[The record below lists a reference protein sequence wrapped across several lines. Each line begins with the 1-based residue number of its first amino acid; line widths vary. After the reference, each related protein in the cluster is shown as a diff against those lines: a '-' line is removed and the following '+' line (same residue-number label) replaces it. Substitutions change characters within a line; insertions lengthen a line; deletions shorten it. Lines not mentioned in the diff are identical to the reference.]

1 MLNVMAWGSLGIWV
15 ALMLAH
21 FVAYR
26 RWYGRDKNRHWTW
39 PLKSVLEAVF
49 NTMLGALVLLAFGR
63 GLLPGLGAIAGVL
76 LFGVLWTLDHNPRIR
91 AGVADGDNL
100 LRLWT
105 TYIASFLIYTGGA
118 VLLLG
123 TVGFSVSSPDSRL
136 LAVAGAVALAH
147 VGFNVFLYDLPGFA
161 TPRRSSGH
169 RPLR

>member
-1 MLNVMAWGSLGIWV
+1 MG
-15 ALMLAH
+15 
-21 FVAYR
+21 
-26 RWYGRDKNRHWTW
+26 
-39 PLKSVLEAVF
+39 
-49 NTMLGALVLLAFGR
+49 
-63 GLLPGLGAIAGVL
+63 
-76 LFGVLWTLDHNPRIR
+76 HNPRIR